1 MILTGGPMMAG
12 VQDEMRIDLITAF
25 EAVGSIKR
33 GVMDRSDAMEIE
45 REACPG
51 PGSCAGLFTANS
63 MACVS
68 EAMGMSLSGC
78 ATAMAISEKKRE
90 QAFRTGKRIVELV
103 REGITPRKI
112 MAESAFINA
121 TIVHTAIGGS
131 TNVALHLPAIAK
143 ECGVELQVD
152 VFDDISRTVPNICH
166 IRPAGEHFMEDLDR
180 AGGIPAVLDRLKGF
194 IQPSR
199 TVDGQ
204 DILEIAVKAEVLDDD
219 VVRTLDDPFY
229 KEGGMAVL
237 KGNLAASSIIK
248 QTAVSPEMM
257 VHSGPAKVFNDEGAV
272 LRAIEEKAI
281 EEGDVVVINFMG
293 PAGAPGMPEML
304 TPTSAIMGAGFKK
317 VALITDGRF
326 SGGTRGPCIGH
337 VEPEAFIGGPI
348 GMVRDG
354 DTIEIDIPGRRLELK
369 VDSEEVQARYGSVE
383 PPARELTP
391 FLIDYREK
399 VLRGK

>member
-1 MILTGGPMMAG
+1 
-12 VQDEMRIDLITAF
+12 
-25 EAVGSIKR
+25 
-33 GVMDRSDAMEIE
+33 
-45 REACPG
+45 
-51 PGSCAGLFTANS
+51 
-63 MACVS
+63 
-68 EAMGMSLSGC
+68 
-78 ATAMAISEKKRE
+78 
-90 QAFRTGKRIVELV
+90 
-103 REGITPRKI
+103 
-112 MAESAFINA
+112 
-121 TIVHTAIGGS
+121 
-131 TNVALHLPAIAK
+131 
-143 ECGVELQVD
+143 
-152 VFDDISRTVPNICH
+152 
-166 IRPAGEHFMEDLDR
+166 MEDLDR

-337 VEPEAFIGGPI
+337 IEPKAFIRGPI

-354 DTIEIDIPGRRLELK
+354 DTIEIDIPKRRLELK